1 MEINCTP
8 LQIWTEGFYRLA
20 PTIMNGLLDLTYIDF
35 YGIDDDGHTSELQ
48 TTNNVQV
55 PEIDMQL
62 LVDQENY
69 LASNFDPFTSDGNVG
84 IRTFLQV
91 QNSLMQLLEHS

>member
-1 MEINCTP
+1 MEMNCTP

-20 PTIMNGLLDLTYIDF
+20 PTTMNGLLDLTYCDF
-35 YGIDDDGHTSELQ
+35 YGIDDDGHMSELQ
-48 TTNNVQV
+48 TANNVQA

-69 LASNFDPFTSDGNVG
+69 LPSNFDPYTSDGNVG
-84 IRTFLQV
+84 IRTFLKV

>member
-1 MEINCTP
+1 MD
-8 LQIWTEGFYRLA
+8 TEGFYRLA
-20 PTIMNGLLDLTYIDF
+20 PTTMNGLLDLTYSDF

-48 TTNNVQV
+48 TANSVQV

-69 LASNFDPFTSDGNVG
+69 LPSNFDPYTSDGNVG
-84 IRTFLQV
+84 IRTFLKV

>member
-1 MEINCTP
+1 MEMNCTP

-20 PTIMNGLLDLTYIDF
+20 PTIMNGLLDLTYSDF

-55 PEIDMQL
+55 PEID
-62 LVDQENY
+62 Y
-69 LASNFDPFTSDGNVG
+69 AIIG
-84 IRTFLQV
+84 
-91 QNSLMQLLEHS
+91 

>member
-1 MEINCTP
+1 MNCTP

-20 PTIMNGLLDLTYIDF
+20 PTTMNGLLDLTYSDF

-48 TTNNVQV
+48 TANSVQV

-69 LASNFDPFTSDGNVG
+69 LPSNFDPYTSDGNVG
-84 IRTFLQV
+84 IRTFLKV